1 MAKNKRNNKQKPAEQ
16 SPPKRQSDGEEGLQE
31 ILSRAQGDIRN
42 NLQNALEKQRKSGR
56 KLIDILRQDVDREMF
71 SNIWQFLHGP
81 ADKGGEEKSQ
91 KQVKDEL
98 LEGGWITPGELEEA
112 ERTGEVYDPKIGRHL
127 VESGYI
133 TEDQLQDALIQQERT
148 GQSFWRV
155 LVNEGLV
162 SPKQIADARKYGSQK
177 LVSTLGEEALK
188 QVLLRTG
195 VVNEKECERALSETR
210 RTGRNMLQVLIDSG
224 VVSKPLLGDALS
236 EELGIPW
243 LDLQDAEIDPEA
255 LRLLPEHLARENR
268 MIPISEENDTVRVAM
283 ANPQD
288 TACRESFRMLVN
300 RDIEPVLAF
309 EQDILDSLEEHYRP
323 VSPAEEEPEEEKGG
337 ALQRLKRR
345 LSGATPEEQEMA
357 TLAEDAGVISL
368 VASIMEGAIN
378 SRATDIH
385 LEPQSDSLR
394 VRYRIDGL
402 LYDIMSLPEHLHTEV
417 ISRVKVLADLDITE
431 RRHPQDGHFSIKAHD
446 REFDIRVATL
456 PTVLGEKMVL
466 RLLNPEDL
474 FRGLRELGL
483 ESDQLTILEEAINQ
497 PYGMIL
503 ATGPIGSGK
512 TTTLY
517 ALLSEVDILTQ
528 NVVTIEDPVEYQLPG
543 INQVQVDRRIERT
556 FAKMLRSVLRQ
567 DANVMM
573 VGEIRDAETANV
585 GVGAART
592 GHLLLST
599 MHTNDAVGAII
610 TLEHLGVPSFMV
622 ANTVSTVIAQRLVR
636 RVCPECRKE
645 REPDEALL
653 RAVDL
658 TPDEAEDITFYEAVG
673 CDKCFQM
680 GYRGRTGIFEV
691 LRITSELRQM
701 ILQDASREEMVGRAS
716 QEGMLT
722 LRESGLNKVRQ
733 GVTTVE
739 EVARVTRAGAESAIV
754 GTSAKEEDNA

>member
-1 MAKNKRNNKQKPAEQ
+1 MAKSERKNEKRTEEEGPSKR
-16 SPPKRQSDGEEGLQE
+16 RQSAEKGLQE

-42 NLQNALEKQRKSGR
+42 NLQSALDKQRKSGR

-71 SNIWQFLHGP
+71 SSIWQFLHGP
-81 ADKGGEEKSQ
+81 AGEKEGGKEDR
-91 KQVKDEL
+91 QVKDEL
-98 LEGGWITPGELEEA
+98 LEGGWLTPGELEEA
-112 ERTGEVYDPKIGRHL
+112 ERTGEAYDPKIGRHL

-133 TEDQLQDALIQQERT
+133 TEDQLEDALIQQERT

-155 LVNEGLV
+155 LVNQGLV

-195 VVNEKECERALSETR
+195 VVNEKECERAVSEAR

-224 VVSKPLLGDALS
+224 VVSKPLMGDALS
-236 EELGIPW
+236 EELGIDW
-243 LDLQDAEIDPEA
+243 VDLQEVEVDPEA
-255 LRLLPEHLARENR
+255 LHLLPEHLARENR
-268 MIPISEENDTVRVAM
+268 MIPISEEDDTVRVAM

-300 RDIEPVLAF
+300 RQIQPVLAF
-309 EQDILDSLEEHYRP
+309 EQDILDAIDEYYRP
-323 VSPAEEEPEEEKGG
+323 TSPVEEEPPEEEAG
-337 ALQRLKRR
+337 ALQRLKQR
-345 LSGATPEEQEMA
+345 LSGATPEQQEMA

-385 LEPQSDSLR
+385 LEPQSEALR

-402 LYDIMSLPEHLHTEV
+402 LYDIMNLPEHLQEEV

-431 RRHPQDGHFSIKAHD
+431 RRRPQDGHFTIDAHE
-446 REFDIRVATL
+446 REFDVRVATL

-483 ESDQLTILEEAINQ
+483 ESDQLHVLEDSINQ

-543 INQVQVDRRIERT
+543 INQVQVDSRIERT
-556 FAKMLRSVLRQ
+556 FANMLRSVVRQ

-573 VGEIRDAETANV
+573 VGEVRDAQTANV
-585 GVGAART
+585 AVGAART
-592 GHLLLST
+592 GHLVLST
-599 MHTNDAVGAII
+599 MHTNDALGAVI
-610 TLEHLGVPSFMV
+610 TLEHLGVPSFLV

-636 RVCPECRKE
+636 RVCPECRRE
-645 REPDEALL
+645 QEPDEAIL

-658 TPDEAEDITFYEAVG
+658 TPDEAKEFTLYEAVG
-673 CDKCFQM
+673 CDECFQM

-691 LRITSELRQM
+691 LQITPEFRNM
-701 ILQDASREEMVGRAS
+701 ILQDASREEMLAIAR
-716 QEGMLT
+716 QEGMTT
-722 LRESGLNKVRQ
+722 LREAGLNKVRQ
-733 GVTTVE
+733 GITTLE
-739 EVARVTRAGAESAIV
+739 EVARVTRAGTESALV
-754 GTSAKEEDNA
+754 GKSAKEETHA